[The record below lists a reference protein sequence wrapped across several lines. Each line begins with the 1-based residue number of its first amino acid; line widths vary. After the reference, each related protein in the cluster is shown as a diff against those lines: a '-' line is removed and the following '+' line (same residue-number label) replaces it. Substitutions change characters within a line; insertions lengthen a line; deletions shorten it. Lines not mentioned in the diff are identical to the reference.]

1 MNQNDIS
8 YRLGA
13 ATGPIFV
20 NFAISELND
29 QYRAKAQLENDK
41 PLLFDAKKNTR
52 LIIGYGWRRI
62 LRWGDP
68 NLNFTSIKSQEQV
81 SDALHLEVYKWHCFL
96 GV

>member
-41 PLLFDAKKNTR
+41 PLLFDAKKT
-52 LIIGYGWRRI
+52 L
-62 LRWGDP
+62 
-68 NLNFTSIKSQEQV
+68 V
-81 SDALHLEVYKWHCFL
+81 
-96 GV
+96 

>member
-1 MNQNDIS
+1 MNQNYIS

-41 PLLFDAKKNTR
+41 PLLFDAKKH
-52 LIIGYGWRRI
+52 
-62 LRWGDP
+62 
-68 NLNFTSIKSQEQV
+68 S
-81 SDALHLEVYKWHCFL
+81 SDNWIWLASHLAM
-96 GV
+96 G